1 MTETPWYM
9 RKPDPSAIDAGG
21 PERKR
26 KHLESIAS
34 TASPEADA
42 EVAHLKAAEA
52 HGVAISPTSRM
63 AMGYAQTAR
72 LAAAQLD
79 ALPQHSE
86 TASAGDA
93 NLTPEQRMA
102 YGYGS
107 GPVN

>member
-9 RKPDPSAIDAGG
+9 RKPDPSAIDTGD

-26 KHLESIAS
+26 KHLASIAS
-34 TASPEADA
+34 AASPEADA
-42 EVAHLKAAEA
+42 VAAHLKAAEA
-52 HGVAISPTSRM
+52 QGVPISPTSRL

-93 NLTPEQRMA
+93 DLTPEQRMA